1 MTFDQT
7 TRKLTSESG
16 YIHSLDDELYSD
28 HPIYLGKFDLPEN
41 YEEGNEEGYLS
52 WKEEQ
57 DAEVLQNQAE

>member
-1 MTFDQT
+1 MTFDPI

-41 YEEGNEEGYLS
+41 YEEGNEADYQEWLNKDKG
-52 WKEEQ
+52 E
-57 DAEVLQNQAE
+57 